1 MSGQL
6 QLRDRAT
13 LLADLRQIVQAMK
26 NLAMAE
32 LQRLQRS
39 QPALAEAQQT
49 LDAAWARLA
58 GDDAGGDIAA
68 ATARCWLVIG
78 AERGFCGAF
87 NAHLADAVAVLAARP
102 GQTVWLAS
110 RRLADAWQADAG
122 PDAASLRVL
131 PGCATLDEAE
141 PVLDAWLVAA
151 TEAATARAGQ
161 EVWLLSTGADGL
173 RCQRLLPAPSE
184 PRPWGGAADG
194 LGGDPV
200 PPPPSPAR
208 QARPL
213 GGDRPVHLG
222 LPRPVLLAAVLHQA
236 VRVQLR
242 AALETSLV
250 QENHARLAQMQRAQ
264 DHLDELAADLR
275 RRWASLRQS
284 DITNELELLTSALGP
299 DAGH

>member
-1 MSGQL
+1 MSAQL
-6 QLRDRAT
+6 QLRERAT

-58 GDDAGGDIAA
+58 GGDAAVADIGA
-68 ATARCWLVIG
+68 ATDRCWLVIG

-87 NAHLADAVAVLAARP
+87 NAHLADAVATLAAQP

-110 RRLADAWQADAG
+110 RRLADAWQAGAG
-122 PDAASLRVL
+122 QGATTLRVL
-131 PGCATLDEAE
+131 PGCAALDEAE
-141 PVLDAWLVAA
+141 PVLDAWLAAA
-151 TEAATARAGQ
+151 TDAATTRAGQ
-161 EVWLLSTGADGL
+161 AVWLLSTGAEGL
-173 RCQRLLPAPSE
+173 RCQRLLPAPGA
-184 PRPWGGAADG
+184 PQPWGAVTADAAGAA
-194 LGGDPV
+194 PV
-200 PPPPSPAR
+200 PPAAPPRRSPGA
-208 QARPL
+208 
-213 GGDRPVHLG
+213 DRPVHLG

-284 DITNELELLTSALGP
+284 DITNELEILTSALGP
-299 DAGH
+299 DTPL

>member
-1 MSGQL
+1 MSAQL
-6 QLRDRAT
+6 QLRERAT

-58 GDDAGGDIAA
+58 GAAADAGMAA

-87 NAHLADAVAVLAARP
+87 NAHLADAVAALAARP

-110 RRLADAWQADAG
+110 RRLADAWQAGAGQDAT
-122 PDAASLRVL
+122 ALRVL

-141 PVLDAWLVAA
+141 PVLDAWLAAA
-151 TEAATARAGQ
+151 TDAATARAGQ
-161 EVWLLSTGADGL
+161 EVWLLSTGAEGL
-173 RCQRLLPAPSE
+173 RRQRLLPAPGV
-184 PRPWGGAADG
+184 PQPWGGRTDAA
-194 LGGDPV
+194 GDDPAPLA
-200 PPPPSPAR
+200 PPAEGRASTPGAS
-208 QARPL
+208 
-213 GGDRPVHLG
+213 RPVRLG

-284 DITNELELLTSALGP
+284 DITNELEILTSALGP